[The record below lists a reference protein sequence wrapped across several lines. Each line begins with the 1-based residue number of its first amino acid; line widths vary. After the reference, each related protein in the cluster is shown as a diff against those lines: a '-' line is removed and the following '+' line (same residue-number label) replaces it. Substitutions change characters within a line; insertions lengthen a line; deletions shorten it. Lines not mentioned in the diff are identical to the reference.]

1 MLLPRVPQMRD
12 SWREKWNLFWLHGIP
27 LWTTLLLMF
36 LCLIPSD
43 SVKVNYFRPAVG
55 LICVFYWTLKKEYI
69 FSYIS
74 AFTVGFFMDAF
85 SSSPL
90 GVNILLMML
99 TVFVTQWLIHYFQS
113 TSFNAGWF
121 MFGLVGLGAFTLKW
135 LMLSIY
141 YRMLISP
148 NEIIFNYLATL
159 LFYPL
164 IAAINM
170 RVQKFMPQERID
182 E

>member
-1 MLLPRVPQMRD
+1 MLRPRVPQMRD

-36 LCLIPSD
+36 FCLIPSD
-43 SVKVNYFRPAVG
+43 SVKVNYFRPEVG
-55 LICVFYWTLKKEYI
+55 FICVFYWTLKKEYI

-99 TVFVTQWLIHYFQS
+99 TVFVTQWLIHYFQG
-113 TSFNAGWF
+113 TSFGAGWF
-121 MFGLVGLGAFTLKW
+121 MFGLVGLGIFILKW
-135 LMLSIY
+135 LLLSIY
-141 YRMLISP
+141 YHMLISTD
-148 NEIIFNYLATL
+148 EIIFNYLATL